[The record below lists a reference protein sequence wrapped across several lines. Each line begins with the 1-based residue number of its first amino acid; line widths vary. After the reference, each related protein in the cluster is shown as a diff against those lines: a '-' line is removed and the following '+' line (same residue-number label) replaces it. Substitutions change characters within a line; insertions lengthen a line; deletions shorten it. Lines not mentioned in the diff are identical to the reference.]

1 MDTEPLK
8 HASAPQHTAR
18 QDGSL
23 VASQKLEYFHHL
35 HNNNY
40 NMETYSMEPVL
51 RDHMQPSV
59 LNSSVFPAVVPHS
72 SLVDVV
78 GH

>member
-1 MDTEPLK
+1 MDTETLK

-23 VASQKLEYFHHL
+23 VSQKPEYFHHL
-35 HNNNY
+35 HNNNN

-51 RDHMQPSV
+51 RDHMQPSI
-59 LNSSVFPAVVPHS
+59 LNSFVFPAVVPHS

>member
-1 MDTEPLK
+1 MLLLLSTLHDRMGHLLL
-8 HASAPQHTAR
+8 AR
-18 QDGSL
+18 NLNTST
-23 VASQKLEYFHHL
+23 FL
-35 HNNNY
+35 HNNND
-40 NMETYSMEPVL
+40 NMETYSVEPVL

-59 LNSSVFPAVVPHS
+59 LNSSIFPAVVPHS